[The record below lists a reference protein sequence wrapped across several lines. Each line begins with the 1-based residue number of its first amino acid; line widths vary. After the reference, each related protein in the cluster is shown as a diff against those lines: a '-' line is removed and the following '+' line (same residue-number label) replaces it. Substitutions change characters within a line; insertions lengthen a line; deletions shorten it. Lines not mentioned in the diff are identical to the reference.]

1 MGLPPVPAF
10 GIFGLEVS
18 RDQALEIGFT
28 LLIAVVLSLL
38 LFRIGRWL
46 RRHGKEAALTF
57 FAALVY
63 VPTVGVYL
71 STRILAAGREP
82 TGAEKGLLYFVIVVG
97 LYISGVVI
105 DALVFSREREETLG
119 WKVPRILRDS
129 IRWALLVI
137 IALVMVQPVIG
148 TEWNLS
154 IVAGALTLAV
164 SLAVGPTLGTLIDG
178 ITMVSERPFEIGD
191 WIEVEERQGRVD
203 QITWRSTRMITR
215 DLQSVVFPNSLLA
228 RSRIINL
235 SRPDRILGVR
245 AYVGVHFRHPPM
257 ETREA
262 IRRAVLGAPGVLR
275 RPEAAIRINAF
286 GDSAVKWEI
295 RFWIDDPENLEGI
308 RGEVMQRVWYSFQRA
323 GIEIAYP
330 IRNVVLREKEW
341 DAPPSLSEAQDRERR
356 LRNMEMLR
364 ASPIFAPLPEK
375 SLEWLARQA
384 RDEFFLEG
392 ERVARQGEPGDRM
405 FFIVEGE
412 VRIAVDVEGTQDIE
426 RLGPGQFF
434 GEMSLLTGAPRS
446 ATVFAAADLRVF
458 SIAARDLAPVLTEHH
473 EFTKHMAD
481 FAADRKLKLVDLS
494 EKARTESASRDRD
507 RTSSNLLSEI
517 LGFFRLSG
525 RGGGGG
531 DQGGPDRGGADR
543 GGPDHAG
550 PDRNRG

>member
-1 MGLPPVPAF
+1 MGVLPVPAF
-10 GIFGLEVS
+10 GFFGLEVS

-28 LLIAVVLSLL
+28 LLVAVILSLL

-63 VPTVGVYL
+63 VPTVGVYV
-71 STRILAAGREP
+71 STRILAAGRDP
-82 TGAEKGLLYFVIVVG
+82 TGAEKVLLYFVIVIG

-119 WKVPRILRDS
+119 WKVPKILRDS

-137 IALVMVQPVIG
+137 IALIMVKPVIG
-148 TEWNLS
+148 TEKWDLS
-154 IVAGALTLAV
+154 FVAGALTLAV

-228 RSRIINL
+228 RIRIINL

-245 AYVGVHFRHPPM
+245 AYVGVHYRHPPM

-275 RPEAAIRINAF
+275 RPDPAIRINAF
-286 GDSAVKWEI
+286 SDSTVKWEI

-341 DAPPSLSEAQDRERR
+341 DAPPSLSEAQDRDRR

-392 ERVARQGEPGDRM
+392 ERVARQGEAGDRM

-446 ATVFAAADLRVF
+446 ATVFAASDLRVF
-458 SIAARDLAPVLTEHH
+458 SIAARDLAPVLTEHQ

-481 FAADRKLKLVDLS
+481 FAADRRLKLVDLS
-494 EKARTESASRDRD
+494 EKARSESASRDRD

-525 RGGGGG
+525 GGGGGG
-531 DQGGPDRGGADR
+531 DRGADR
-543 GGPDHAG
+543 AG
-550 PDRNRG
+550 PDRSDPDRGRS

>member
-1 MGLPPVPAF
+1 MGVLPVPAF
-10 GIFGLEVS
+10 GFFGLEVS

-28 LLIAVVLSLL
+28 LLVAVILSLL

-63 VPTVGVYL
+63 VPTVGVYV
-71 STRILAAGREP
+71 STRILAAGRDP
-82 TGAEKGLLYFVIVVG
+82 TGAEKVLLYFVIVIG

-119 WKVPRILRDS
+119 WKVPKILRDS

-137 IALVMVQPVIG
+137 IALIMVKPVIG
-148 TEWNLS
+148 TEKWDLS
-154 IVAGALTLAV
+154 FVAGALTLAV

-228 RSRIINL
+228 RIRIINL

-245 AYVGVHFRHPPM
+245 AYVGVHYRHPPM

-275 RPEAAIRINAF
+275 RPDPAIRINAF
-286 GDSAVKWEI
+286 SDSTVKWEI

-341 DAPPSLSEAQDRERR
+341 DAPPSLSEAQDRDRR

-392 ERVARQGEPGDRM
+392 ERVARQGEAGDRM

-446 ATVFAAADLRVF
+446 ATVFAASDLRVF
-458 SIAARDLAPVLTEHH
+458 SIAARDLAPVLTEHQ

-481 FAADRKLKLVDLS
+481 FAADRRLKLVDLS
-494 EKARTESASRDRD
+494 EKARSESASRDRD

-525 RGGGGG
+525 GGGGGG
-531 DQGGPDRGGADR
+531 DRGADR
-543 GGPDHAG
+543 AG
-550 PDRNRG
+550 PDRSAPDGGRS